1 MPLNVAVLQDRPC
14 EFRELHAGTPLAWN
28 EGSTEGLRMLSTNQW
43 IALLGVALTLFAIAC
58 FVIFARSA
66 RRRHAELRRRFGPE
80 YEHEVEQRGSVSR
93 AERELLAREKR
104 LRKRQLHPL
113 SEDDRTRFST
123 DWHNVQAGFV
133 DHPSGAVQAAD
144 ELIKAVMLAQG
155 YDDVESFDQR
165 VADLSVEHAGVV
177 RHYRSA
183 HELAV
188 ANREGR
194 SDTEELRRAM
204 VYYRALFA
212 DLLAEPVRDDVRVV
226 PPPVPTRQHV
236 LSQ

>member
-1 MPLNVAVLQDRPC
+1 MQ
-14 EFRELHAGTPLAWN
+14 
-28 EGSTEGLRMLSTNQW
+28 GSTEGLRMLSTTQW
-43 IALLGVALTLFAIAC
+43 IALLGVMLMTLAIASI
-58 FVIFARSA
+58 VILSARSA
-66 RRRHAELRRRFGPE
+66 RRRRAELRQRFGPE

-104 LRKRQLHPL
+104 LRKQHLHPL
-113 SEDDRTRFST
+113 SEDDRARFSD
-123 DWHNVQAGFV
+123 DWHNVQASFV

-165 VADLSVEHAGVV
+165 VADLSVDHAGVV

-183 HELAV
+183 HELAA

-204 VYYRALFA
+204 VYYRSLFA
-212 DLLAEPVRDDVRVV
+212 DLLAQPVREDVRVV
-226 PPPVPTRQHV
+226 PPPIPTRQHV